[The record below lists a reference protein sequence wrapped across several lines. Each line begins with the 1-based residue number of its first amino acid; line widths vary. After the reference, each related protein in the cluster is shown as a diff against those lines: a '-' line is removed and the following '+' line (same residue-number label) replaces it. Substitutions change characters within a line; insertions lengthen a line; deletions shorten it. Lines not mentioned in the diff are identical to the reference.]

1 MASQATIIKDAIEAG
16 WNLTGRLSKT
26 QTATISE
33 IVRFYDRRQ
42 VEGNEWPK
50 AVTVE
55 KINAEGNENFRQH
68 PHFTEVRDVY
78 TITAYYRVQDV
89 QFGTYSDAIEDAE
102 DMGAEIQRILETLYD
117 PNATVGTFFIA
128 DHTWSKVD
136 LLDQAQPELRRILTF
151 TLTKIIS
158 ENASVFTGFT
168 GILIF
173 NAHTYEAAYNVEGNF
188 GSPQV
193 AEPITG
199 NPLGNKIPIYFTD
212 PFEGKFSADMF
223 LDSNDIGAAPH
234 DVNVIGDHD
243 SNGEVNEASFIQTYT
258 NDAAETVTITTLLK
272 ITNIVP
278 VGFKEN
284 LVKLKMVAE
293 IIDYP
298 TMAVA

>member
-1 MASQATIIKDAIEAG
+1 MSND
-16 WNLTGRLSKT
+16 
-26 QTATISE
+26 
-33 IVRFYDRRQ
+33 
-42 VEGNEWPK
+42 
-50 AVTVE
+50 
-55 KINAEGNENFRQH
+55 KIA
-68 PHFTEVRDVY
+68 
-78 TITAYYRVQDV
+78 A
-89 QFGTYSDAIEDAE
+89 AIEDAE
-102 DMGAEIQRILETLYD
+102 DMGGEIQRILETLFD

-128 DHTWSKVD
+128 DHQWQKVD

-158 ENASVFTGFT
+158 EDASVFTGFT

-173 NAHTYEAAYNVEGNF
+173 NAHTYLAAYNIEGGF

-212 PFEGKFSADMF
+212 PFDGKFSADMY
-223 LDSNDIGAAPH
+223 LDSDDIGSAPH

-243 SNGEVNEASFIQTYT
+243 SNGEVNEASFLQSYT
-258 NDAAETVTITTLLK
+258 NDAAVPETVVITTLLK
-272 ITNIVP
+272 ITNIAP

-284 LVKLKMVAE
+284 LVKLKMAAE

-298 TMAVA
+298 TMVVV

>member
-1 MASQATIIKDAIEAG
+1 MVSQATTIKNAIESG
-16 WNLTGRLSKT
+16 WALTGRLTK
-26 QTATISE
+26 TATSNVSE
-33 IVRFYDRRQ
+33 VVRFYDRRQ

-55 KINAEGNENFRQH
+55 KINAEANENFRQH

-89 QFGTYSDAIEDAE
+89 QFSTYSDAIEDAE
-102 DMGAEIQRILETLYD
+102 DMGREIQRILETLYD

-128 DHTWSKVD
+128 DHQWQKVD

-158 ENASVFTGFT
+158 EDASVFTGFT

-173 NAHTYEAAYNVEGNF
+173 NAHTYLAAYNVEGNF

-223 LDSNDIGAAPH
+223 LDANDIGSDIH
-234 DVNVIGDHD
+234 DVNTIGDHLAD
-243 SNGEVNEASFIQTYT
+243 GEVTEASFIQTYT
-258 NDAAETVTITTLLK
+258 NDVPETVTITTLLK
-272 ITNIVP
+272 ISNIIP

-284 LVKLKMVAE
+284 LVKLKMAAE

-298 TMAVA
+298 TMAVV